1 MGASVVNYVMPR
13 GEVIEW
19 AGINLSATPSNVLWS
34 AYYCTKPGDAR
45 AAIIA
50 ELSNRKEF

>member
-1 MGASVVNYVMPR
+1 MGASVVHYVESR
-13 GEVIEW
+13 HEVIEW

-34 AYYCTKPGDAR
+34 AYYCTTPGDAR

-50 ELSNRKEF
+50 ELAKRKEF